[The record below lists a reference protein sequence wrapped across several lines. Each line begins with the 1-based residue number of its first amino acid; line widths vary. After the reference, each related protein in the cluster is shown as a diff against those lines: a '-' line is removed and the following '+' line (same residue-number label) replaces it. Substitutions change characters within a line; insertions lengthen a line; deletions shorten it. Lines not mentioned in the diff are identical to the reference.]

1 MQANLRADSPF
12 DPSISKPLRR
22 ANSRCAHKP
31 WEWLFHM
38 TIRQQRGKE
47 FLLQLRLWLLAVR
60 ERGRGG
66 THLLRAAVRKEGRR
80 EGNGIH
86 QPHLP
91 PLFLPLPP
99 SPAPFWFGRTARPC
113 VQFSCS
119 SSSIPPSPPS
129 PNSISQGG
137 SSRMISL
144 TKRGCD
150 SCPPMSTQP
159 VQSSVDPNENCVEFF
174 TFRKLS
180 ENL

>member
-1 MQANLRADSPF
+1 MAFPYDNPAAAGKRIPF
-12 DPSISKPLRR
+12 
-22 ANSRCAHKP
+22 AVAA
-31 WEWLFHM
+31 
-38 TIRQQRGKE
+38 
-47 FLLQLRLWLLAVR
+47 LAFGSER
-60 ERGRGG
+60 EGEGG